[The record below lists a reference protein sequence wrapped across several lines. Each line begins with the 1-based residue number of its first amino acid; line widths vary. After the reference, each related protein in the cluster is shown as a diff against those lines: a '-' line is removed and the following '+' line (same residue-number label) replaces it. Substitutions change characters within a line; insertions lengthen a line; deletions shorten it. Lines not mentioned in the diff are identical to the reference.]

1 MIHRWYV
8 TSDWKSGEHFGGLN
22 NKTEALDRICNE
34 FVYLQR
40 SVISRIEVIRGNYQ
54 ILTLTKSCPN
64 VPCDKAF
71 NIVCNGKRF
80 MLQECRTGYYLTEEN
95 ERGIVSVSIGIY
107 SSLRKVI
114 NYLITEHKEK
124 NV

>member
-1 MIHRWYV
+1 MTWTI
-8 TSDWKSGEHFGGLN
+8 TTDWKNGESFYLD
-22 NKTEALDRICNE
+22 NKIDALYRFCTEFAYLRIG
-34 FVYLQR
+34 
-40 SVISRIEVIRGNYQ
+40 VISRLGIRKQNKE
-54 ILTLTKSCPN
+54 ILFMTKTMPDIK
-64 VPCDKAF
+64 CDRCF
-71 NIVCNGKRF
+71 DVTCNGKRF